1 MPSSYSND
9 LRIEEQATGEN
20 SATWGTKLN
29 SAISQISDAFSY
41 GTEQLSADANETFT
55 IADGTADAAR
65 SLYLKIT
72 SAGSLTA
79 TRTVTLGPN
88 TVSKIWIIENA
99 TTGSQSIAISQGSG
113 ANVTVASGAT
123 KVVYTD
129 GAGAGAAVTDALVN
143 LALTAPTLTG
153 TAVVASLD
161 ISGDIDVDGTTNLDV
176 VDIDGAVDMAST
188 LAVGGTTTITG
199 TDDTPLLINTANT
212 NGPHLRFQVS
222 GSSKHFVGSGGGIA
236 LGDAD
241 DLAVRA
247 FDNLLFSTGNSS
259 TERFR
264 IDASGRVGVGG
275 APNGSWRNDSTDDV
289 LMLGSEATLH
299 SDAGVT
305 TELWNNALVN
315 NDDTFVNISGGRGAT
330 RYFQYNGEHKWYTA
344 ASASAGS
351 TITSEIQTTPKM
363 TLDVTGKV
371 HIGTSGVALLNV
383 NAADGVMDE
392 QYVARFAN
400 NEATAGRNYGVFVA
414 GGSNSSDESFSVRP
428 YTNTSTLYL
437 KVRGDGNVG
446 IGGDPSNKLEI
457 RGASTVGTINGHIM
471 LTGDSATTGQG
482 PQIVFSE
489 SGNSSNWVGASI
501 GFERTGGSGIGNL
514 LIGTRATAG
523 DANTV
528 ATTALTISSTQKASF
543 TAHVG
548 IGDSNPGY
556 PLSIQADGIAMR
568 LDGTDNTTRSIFFRN
583 TTTGNPA
590 QIYSDGSLKFFT
602 EDADTTI
609 GFMSASTKVG
619 VGTMSPAAAKF
630 SGSATGLLNVYGT
643 MPVVAVTESDVSDSE
658 IYMGMTG
665 GTGYIGKSGAGS
677 LILSTGATST
687 ATALTLDNSQ
697 NATFAGDVAVDKYLR
712 LRTTDDQANQWYL
725 YSHTDDTLRI
735 NYNGAGAD
743 AIIIDTSEN
752 VGIGGSP
759 EARLHIENASS
770 GTSIAADAGDVLIVE
785 NSSSAMVDIR
795 SPAANAGGIL
805 FSDPD
810 ARARGAIY
818 YYHNDGLD
826 SMYFNTAGSSGQM
839 IINSS
844 GNVGI
849 GTDPGLTRFNVL
861 QDAANWTGI
870 FKNTNSNAYGLSI
883 DLASSSGAGGQADI
897 YALACYTPVGT
908 GFFVLKG
915 GVTCVGTSSAAGSGA
930 SSGKQIIQFS
940 GATENGLYLDDTRTA
955 SGTDNAVIFGRG
967 STYVGKIETTT
978 APATNYVSAS
988 DARLK
993 ENISDAADAGSKID
1007 QIQVR
1012 QFDWKGDNSHQAYG
1026 LIAQELESIA
1036 PNAVS
1041 TPAGADEMLGIDPG
1055 KLVPMLIKEIQSL
1068 RSRVSALEN
1077 N

>member
-1 MPSSYSND
+1 
-9 LRIEEQATGEN
+9 
-20 SATWGTKLN
+20 
-29 SAISQISDAFSY
+29 
-41 GTEQLSADANETFT
+41 
-55 IADGTADAAR
+55 
-65 SLYLKIT
+65 
-72 SAGSLTA
+72 
-79 TRTVTLGPN
+79 
-88 TVSKIWIIENA
+88 
-99 TTGSQSIAISQGSG
+99 
-113 ANVTVASGAT
+113 
-123 KVVYTD
+123 
-129 GAGAGAAVTDALVN
+129 
-143 LALTAPTLTG
+143 
-153 TAVVASLD
+153 
-161 ISGDIDVDGTTNLDV
+161 
-176 VDIDGAVDMAST
+176 
-188 LAVGGTTTITG
+188 
-199 TDDTPLLINTANT
+199 
-212 NGPHLRFQVS
+212 
-222 GSSKHFVGSGGGIA
+222 
-236 LGDAD
+236 
-241 DLAVRA
+241 
-247 FDNLLFSTGNSS
+247 
-259 TERFR
+259 
-264 IDASGRVGVGG
+264 
-275 APNGSWRNDSTDDV
+275 
-289 LMLGSEATLH
+289 
-299 SDAGVT
+299 
-305 TELWNNALVN
+305 
-315 NDDTFVNISGGRGAT
+315 
-330 RYFQYNGEHKWYTA
+330 
-344 ASASAGS
+344 
-351 TITSEIQTTPKM
+351 
-363 TLDVTGKV
+363 
-371 HIGTSGVALLNV
+371 
-383 NAADGVMDE
+383 
-392 QYVARFAN
+392 
-400 NEATAGRNYGVFVA
+400 
-414 GGSNSSDESFSVRP
+414 
-428 YTNTSTLYL
+428 
-437 KVRGDGNVG
+437 
-446 IGGDPSNKLEI
+446 
-457 RGASTVGTINGHIM
+457 
-471 LTGDSATTGQG
+471 
-482 PQIVFSE
+482 
-489 SGNSSNWVGASI
+489 
-501 GFERTGGSGIGNL
+501 
-514 LIGTRATAG
+514 
-523 DANTV
+523 
-528 ATTALTISSTQKASF
+528 
-543 TAHVG
+543 
-548 IGDSNPGY
+548 
-556 PLSIQADGIAMR
+556 
-568 LDGTDNTTRSIFFRN
+568 
-583 TTTGNPA
+583 
-590 QIYSDGSLKFFT
+590 
-602 EDADTTI
+602 
-609 GFMSASTKVG
+609 
-619 VGTMSPAAAKF
+619 
-630 SGSATGLLNVYGT
+630 
-643 MPVVAVTESDVSDSE
+643 
-658 IYMGMTG
+658 MTG

-752 VGIGGSP
+752 VGIGVSP
-759 EARLHIENASS
+759 EARLHVEKASS

-1012 QFDWKGDNSHQAYG
+1012 QFDWKGDNSHQDYG